1 MTIPEPEQIDAILS
15 GRVWNLVHRY
25 CEGAWGCLPL
35 CWTVSFPE
43 LVSEAR
49 RRGLECFVTAKPTA
63 EGYWLIQTETGY
75 ATVYLERGVRMH
87 RKEFSQLEQAFDAW
101 LEQEMSSQQ
110 LPIRR

>member
-1 MTIPEPEQIDAILS
+1 MTIPESEQIEAILS
-15 GRVWNLVHRY
+15 GQVWNLVHRY
-25 CEGAWGCLPL
+25 CEGAWSRLPM
-35 CWTVSFPE
+35 CWTASFAAII
-43 LVSEAR
+43 SEAR
-49 RRGLECFVTAKPTA
+49 RRGLECFVTAKPKA

-75 ATVYLERGVRMH
+75 ATVYWERGISMY